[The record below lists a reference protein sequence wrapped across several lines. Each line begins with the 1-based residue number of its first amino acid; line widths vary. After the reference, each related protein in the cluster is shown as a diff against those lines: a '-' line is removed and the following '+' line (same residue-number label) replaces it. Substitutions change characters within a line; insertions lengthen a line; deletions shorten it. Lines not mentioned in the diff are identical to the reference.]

1 MSTTPVTSSSHGF
14 WGGVAS
20 GVVTSTIIAFL
31 SLAWVPV
38 SQWFQEPLLKVEVTQ
53 TPVEVGRL
61 FDATILEREY
71 LIAGIR
77 SSNYVGEG
85 QRSFLDTK
93 KAEVFGANRENIV
106 KIVELMTAP
115 PRAIQVI
122 KINNPNKRVVN
133 SIQLKVDYVVGL
145 TVPSPDGAYNL
156 QKEGNI
162 TLSKIDPFETI
173 TIFAWLGRVIDMS
186 YTRNIRV
193 LASDEAIPVSFLSE
207 GGDANFDDV
216 YSKYGPIVFLVPIIF
231 LGGLILIIAI
241 PFEILSRYNDAY
253 RRKLIN
259 KDQFETMLA
268 DVRALYPKFRQI
280 SAEKQDSFL
289 QHTDGD
295 N

>member
-1 MSTTPVTSSSHGF
+1 MSTNHTTSSSHGF
-14 WGGVAS
+14 WGVVAS
-20 GVVTSTIIAFL
+20 GVVTSVVIAFL
-31 SLAWVPV
+31 SLAWGPV

-53 TPVEVGRL
+53 TPIEVGHL
-61 FDATILEREY
+61 FDANSLEREY
-71 LIAGIR
+71 LIAAIR
-77 SSNYVGEG
+77 SSNYIGEG

-93 KAEVFGANRENIV
+93 KAEVFGSNRENIAR
-106 KIVELMTAP
+106 IVELMTAP

-122 KINNPNKRVVN
+122 KINNPNKRAVSSV
-133 SIQLKVDYVVGL
+133 QLKADYVVGL
-145 TVPSPDGAYNL
+145 TVPSPDGSYNL

-162 TLSKIDPFETI
+162 TLSKIDPYETI
-173 TIFAWLGRVIDMS
+173 TLFAWLGGDIRMS

-193 LASDEAIPVSFLSE
+193 LASDEAVPVSFLSE
-207 GGDANFDDV
+207 DVDTNFDDV
-216 YSKYGPIVFLVPIIF
+216 YIKYGPIVYLVPIIF

-259 KDQFETMLA
+259 KDQFERMLA
-268 DVRALYPKFRQI
+268 DVRVLYPKFRQI
-280 SAEKQDSFL
+280 SSEKQDSFL